1 MAIMSLPKDKKELV
15 QALNQEIGHADTEC
29 NIQKAGWKIVD
40 GYLAGARH
48 FNVVD
53 PIAGSMEIAYEN
65 WDGSMQLRFEQILQD
80 FSTEVGRLQKMAIDP
95 VCTRR
100 GESLDALRKGAIAH
114 ATLGTLVAPL
124 NLDNLKV
131 EALKMIVKYG
141 TVGIEHWET
150 DDPVFRDAVSVIHP
164 RELRGLP
171 AWTDGKSGLRALV
184 RKRDVPLDW
193 IKGRINRMGKN
204 VSTNLTDLKAVK
216 VPWGT
221 SSPNEAANRYSTGSP
236 SVGTPVLPDPS
247 TSKYGFGAK
256 VAKKMK
262 DEEKPDETGRYFV
275 CLEEI
280 YVLDIDPAYMCR
292 YIIKIGD
299 TIPVDDD
306 FERPGYRVVCP
317 IQVARYTDTGRFHG
331 RGYVGPQIP
340 LNDVIERMLG
350 NFFQNVID
358 MDVYGTVLIPDT
370 WNVDTDTWKAG
381 RRPRYQTYSPDL
393 STPNHQQI
401 LIQPATSGMLPS
413 KAAEVGLSIQQ
424 TLSGHGPMFQ
434 GEATGRMDSASGHG
448 FLFDVANIRL
458 SMPVNSFADAIVGVY
473 GRLLQSAKARYGD
486 DDTMKLTA
494 IDEAMAGV
502 VVGKDGALSLS
513 DNPIPEPWE
522 VTIDIKDRM
531 PRDLIT
537 RKQEL
542 KELFQMSLVTP
553 TSFWLAAHDEK
564 LDFPGSPRD
573 LIESYRKAIWQVVML
588 FGNGKEPGLIDVGQQ
603 STNPEVQLM
612 VVQRFMNK
620 IEFSLADQKVREAF
634 EQWKMVLEQ
643 MLGKGF
649 PEGLMPPDQAA
660 MQQQQMMSGGGGP
673 MGPGMGP

>member
-1 MAIMSLPKDKKELV
+1 MAIMTLPTDNKQLV
-15 QALNQEIGHADTEC
+15 QALNQEIGHADLEC
-29 NIQKAGWKIVD
+29 NVQKAGWKIVD

-53 PIAGSMEIAYEN
+53 PIAGTMEIAYEN

-80 FSTEVGRLQKMAIDP
+80 YATEVGRIQKMVVDP
-95 VCTRR
+95 VCSRR

-114 ATLGTLVAPL
+114 ATLGTLTAPL
-124 NLDNLKV
+124 GLESLKV
-131 EALKMIVKYG
+131 EAIKMFVKYG

-150 DDPVFRDAVSVIHP
+150 DDPLFRDSVSIVHP

-171 AWTDGKSGLRALV
+171 AWGDGKFGLRAIV

-204 VSTNLTDLKAVK
+204 LSTNLTELKAVK
-216 VPWGT
+216 VPWGASAPGE
-221 SSPNEAANRYSTGSP
+221 SSHQYSTGAP
-236 SVGTPVLPDPS
+236 SAGSPVLPDPS
-247 TSKYGFGAK
+247 TSKYGFGTQ
-256 VAKKMK
+256 VAKKMGDDK
-262 DEEKPDETGRYFV
+262 KPDESGRYFV
-275 CLEEI
+275 TLEEV

-299 TIPVDDD
+299 TIPVDDN

-317 IQVARYTDTGRFHG
+317 LQVARYTDTGRFHG

-340 LNDVIERMLG
+340 LNDVIERMLA
-350 NFFQNVID
+350 NFFQNIID

-370 WNVDTDTWKAG
+370 WNVDTDTWKVG

-393 STPNHQQI
+393 STPNHQQVI
-401 LIQPATSGMLPS
+401 IQPATSGMLPS
-413 KAAEVGLSIQQ
+413 KAAEVGLAIQQ
-424 TLSGHGPMFQ
+424 NLSGHGPMFQ

-458 SMPVNSFADAIVGVY
+458 SMPVNSFADAMVGIY
-473 GRLLQSAKARYGD
+473 SRLLQRAKARYGGEGD
-486 DDTMKLTA
+486 VLKLAT

-502 VVGKDGALSLS
+502 VIDKNGALSLS

-531 PRDLIT
+531 PRDTLS

-542 KELFQMSLVTP
+542 KELFQMQLVSP
-553 TSFWLAAHDEK
+553 TSFWLSAHDEK
-564 LDFPGSPRD
+564 LDFPGSPKD

-660 MQQQQMMSGGGGP
+660 MQQQQMMKQGP
-673 MGPGMGP
+673 PGMGQ